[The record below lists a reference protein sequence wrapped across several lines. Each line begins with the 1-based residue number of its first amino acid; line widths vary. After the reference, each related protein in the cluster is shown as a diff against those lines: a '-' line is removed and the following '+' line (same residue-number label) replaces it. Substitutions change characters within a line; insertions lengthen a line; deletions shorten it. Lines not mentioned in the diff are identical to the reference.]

1 MIDDPVVKACG
12 SQPFRLFVPLK
23 AKGIFEPA
31 TFLTIYPVL
40 VAEWAK
46 ALTKIQVEAHRRYI
60 WYYMF
65 I

>member
-1 MIDDPVVKACG
+1 MVDDPVVYTCG

-23 AKGIFEPA
+23 GIFEPA
-31 TFLTIYPVL
+31 TFLTVYPVL

-46 ALTKIQVEAHRRYI
+46 ALTKIQLEAHQKYK
-60 WYYMF
+60 WYYMLF